1 MWRATQS
8 PVSARSH
15 AITGESLCSGSID
28 TARLIDWAK
37 SSKSFLF
44 GRSAVKAELFIDSKP
59 PRREQKE
66 DDPRSQSPCFE
77 WARSVPLV
85 SEISLFSF
93 PSELPHVRDLSVCVC
108 VCVCVRIVWY
118 CFYCQCEQMWKSDTI
133 PVISRLPRPPES
145 FLWRGLGMV
154 FAWKVQRMWCVL
166 PLFHI
171 SY

>member
-59 PRREQKE
+59 PWREQKE
-66 DDPRSQSPCFE
+66 DDPRSQSPWFE
-77 WARSVPLV
+77 WASSVPLV

-93 PSELPHVRDLSVCVC
+93 PSELPDVRDLSVCVC
-108 VCVCVRIVWY
+108 VCAYCVVLFLLPVWADVKERHHSY
-118 CFYCQCEQMWKSDTI
+118 HFSVATASG
-133 PVISRLPRPPES
+133 VISVERARDG
-145 FLWRGLGMV
+145 FWLGKSKGCDV
-154 FAWKVQRMWCVL
+154 PCLTSVC
-166 PLFHI
+166 HI
-171 SY
+171 NV

>member
-1 MWRATQS
+1 M
-8 PVSARSH
+8 SARSH

-77 WARSVPLV
+77 RARSVPLV

-93 PSELPHVRDLSVCVC
+93 PSELPRQRSECVC
-108 VCVCVRIVWY
+108 VCVLY
-118 CFYCQCEQMWKSDTI
+118 CFYCQCEQM
-133 PVISRLPRPPES
+133 
-145 FLWRGLGMV
+145 
-154 FAWKVQRMWCVL
+154 
-166 PLFHI
+166 
-171 SY
+171 